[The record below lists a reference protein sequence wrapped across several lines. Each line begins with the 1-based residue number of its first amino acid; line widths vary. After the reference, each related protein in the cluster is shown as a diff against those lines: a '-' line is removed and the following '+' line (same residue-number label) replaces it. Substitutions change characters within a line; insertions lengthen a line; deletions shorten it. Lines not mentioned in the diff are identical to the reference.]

1 MKKLTMLILALL
13 LVVSLVACSSDS
25 QPTDSQKEVT
35 YNDGEYTAQGPM
47 GQNGYEDAIVV
58 IKDGKIAEV
67 TLRRLDAEGNEV
79 DYERFVGKEIEGKL
93 YPNLKEYRFTM
104 ADEMVEKLKQGNKTY
119 DVLTMQAVQG
129 NLVDIEMFADAMKK
143 YYKDTGR
150 KSPTTS
156 IKNNCY

>member
-1 MKKLTMLILALL
+1 MKKLMMLVLALL

-35 YNDGEYTAQGPM
+35 YKDGEYTAQGPM
-47 GQNGYEDAIVV
+47 GQNGYEDAIVI

-79 DYERFVGKEIEGKL
+79 DYDIFVGEEIEGRL

-104 ADEMVEKLKQGNKTY
+104 ADEIVEKQTY
-119 DVLTMQAVQG
+119 DVDV
-129 NLVDIEMFADAMKK
+129 I
-143 YYKDTGR
+143 TGATR
-150 KSPTTS
+150 SAENWIASVKEALEKASE
-156 IKNNCY
+156 